1 MSQNWDGEG
10 KSHVSTTKKSNSP
23 HSHSC
28 ASGRPM
34 KQGKGKQRNGV
45 IDKSNNGEFLIL
57 PD

>member
-10 KSHVSTTKKSNSP
+10 KSHVSVTKKSNSP

-28 ASGRPM
+28 ASDRPM
-34 KQGKGKQRNGV
+34 KQGKGKHSNGV
-45 IDKSNNGEFLIL
+45 IAKSNNGEFLIL

>member
-23 HSHSC
+23 HLRSC
-28 ASGRPM
+28 ASGHPM
-34 KQGKGKQRNGV
+34 KQGKGKQSNGV
-45 IDKSNNGEFLIL
+45 IAKSNNGEFLIL